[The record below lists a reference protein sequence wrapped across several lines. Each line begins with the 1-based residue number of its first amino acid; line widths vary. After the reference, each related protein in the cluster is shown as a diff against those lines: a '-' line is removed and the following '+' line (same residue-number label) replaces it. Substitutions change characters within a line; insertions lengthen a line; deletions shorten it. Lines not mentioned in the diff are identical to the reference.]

1 MKNIVFKNPYILLI
15 NDKGDEKVIGEL
27 YDTTF
32 VTQRDP
38 DKHLMRRWDA
48 YGINAELIDSGDIET
63 IIIVENGTNRFVTAA
78 DVKTHGRYHKQEGN
92 DAQYFVSREL
102 LTSV

>member
-1 MKNIVFKNPYILLI
+1 LKNILFKSPYILLT
-15 NDKGDEKVIGEL
+15 NKHGDEKVIGEL
-27 YDTTF
+27 YDSTF

-63 IIIVENGTNRFVTAA
+63 IIIVENGKNQFVTAA
-78 DVKTHGRYHKQEGN
+78 DVKTHGRYHKEEGH
-92 DAQYFVSREL
+92 DAQYFIPRERL
-102 LTSV
+102 API